1 MSEQQFAPLDLNEFA
16 EICHNAHI
24 AFCLDKF
31 PSSEPALEHFYI
43 EHPNRRA
50 AVQAAQP
57 EAVGEWKRVPIEPTK
72 EMVRAFQDQMLREFG
87 MKTTAGYHAR
97 VYAAMLASAPTPEP
111 MSAPTAEADGEPTEA
126 DWADFGA
133 WAERDKG
140 AMGMLEKLIDVW
152 DDGQLPHEHRC
163 YVDGAWSELIAEARS
178 LLAAAPTEAK
188 PAQQD
193 AVDAEAVA
201 LSPEQEEWVMD
212 LAQKHNLG
220 RRVGQ
225 IGTLQG
231 VSPDVFYT
239 DASYRTQELFDFA
252 AELLASSELNAD
264 QRRALVGNWFAED
277 WAVHQALGLLDDYDT
292 ERAAISA
299 KKVGA

>member
-111 MSAPTAEADGEPTEA
+111 MS
-126 DWADFGA
+126 
-133 WAERDKG
+133 
-140 AMGMLEKLIDVW
+140 
-152 DDGQLPHEHRC
+152 
-163 YVDGAWSELIAEARS
+163 
-178 LLAAAPTEAK
+178 APTEAK

-299 KKVGA
+299 KKGGA